1 MCVATPF
8 FTSNVFYENF
18 CSRLTLEERSRFQI
32 EIPDSGRK
40 FPDRYF
46 TIYIAPGAIYTSLSE
61 GLSCPKKP

>member
-32 EIPDSGRK
+32 EIPD
-40 FPDRYF
+40 RYF